1 MDQLSPLD
9 LSLHSAATAVS
20 KSSNKEVNKPSWTL
34 SDDTSKISRRNSI
47 SDGESGSTSR
57 SDSPSSLSSSS
68 SPSDVSTDRD
78 NSNSSPLSDRQSQYT
93 TTKKRFL
100 HKYQAEQTIVEDG
113 SEIKQKCRINNK
125 DLLSYGINPA
135 SLHSQEKLPSSP
147 ALLLNLNAPEIRHP
161 ESLSNRIHLQS
172 PSHHHVLHPSPQQY
186 LIREDFKIHNP
197 EPLYRH
203 PLRQDHQNRHNHHI
217 HYQHPHH
224 NLHSNSS
231 PSPKVPGSTS
241 TRRPK
246 NNHNSYLWEFLLDLL
261 QSPASCPRHIK
272 WLDRDRGVFKIVDS
286 KAVSKLWGLHKNKPD
301 MNYET
306 MGRALRYY
314 YQRGI
319 LAKVDGQ
326 RLVYQFVNNPPR
338 GQIVEILE

>member
-1 MDQLSPLD
+1 M
-9 LSLHSAATAVS
+9 
-20 KSSNKEVNKPSWTL
+20 
-34 SDDTSKISRRNSI
+34 
-47 SDGESGSTSR
+47 
-57 SDSPSSLSSSS
+57 
-68 SPSDVSTDRD
+68 
-78 NSNSSPLSDRQSQYT
+78 
-93 TTKKRFL
+93 
-100 HKYQAEQTIVEDG
+100 
-113 SEIKQKCRINNK
+113 
-125 DLLSYGINPA
+125 
-135 SLHSQEKLPSSP
+135 HSQEKLPSSP
-147 ALLLNLNAPEIRHP
+147 RHINLNVPEIRQIR
-161 ESLSNRIHLQS
+161 ESLSNRIHLS
-172 PSHHHVLHPSPQQY
+172 SHHPALHPSPQQF

-197 EPLYRH
+197 EPLYHHH
-203 PLRQDHQNRHNHHI
+203 PRQEHHHI
-217 HYQHPHH
+217 HYQHPHPHHALH
-224 NLHSNSS
+224 NNSS

-261 QSPASCPRHIK
+261 QSPTSCPRHIK